1 MNSITVLVGRPANNK
16 KRLHLSIPER
26 LLLPK
31 LFKITSQKLLLLKKS
46 SVYSEIKTR
55 KHPNPKQ
62 LCSIPDMPFPRY
74 ATSPLLDITPA
85 MSRCSQ
91 FLLFTNSCQSSIDTE

>member
-1 MNSITVLVGRPANNK
+1 MNSITVLVGRPAKNE

-46 SVYSEIKTR
+46 SVYSKIKT
-55 KHPNPKQ
+55 KQHPNPKQ

-85 MSRCSQ
+85 ISR
-91 FLLFTNSCQSSIDTE
+91 

>member
-26 LLLPK
+26 LLFPK
-31 LFKITSQKLLLLKKS
+31 LFFKITSQKLLLLKKS
-46 SVYSEIKTR
+46 SVYSEIKTK

-85 MSRCSQ
+85 ISR
-91 FLLFTNSCQSSIDTE
+91 